1 MEISVISAQH
11 ILNEINEF
19 YQIHSRTAE
28 IAAEEELV
36 VAYADQKFI
45 GSVRLCNEDG
55 VYTLRTMQVAES
67 YQRRGLGLEILNRFR
82 QRVEELNL
90 TEVYCIPYTHL
101 EDFYGN
107 VGFKKIDVHQAPE
120 FLQERIATFSSK
132 YPDKKYILM
141 KLTLT
146 PDLLETH

>member
-11 ILNEINEF
+11 ILNEISEF
-19 YQIHSRTAE
+19 YQTHSRSAE

-55 VYTLRTMQVAES
+55 VYTVRTMQVAES
-67 YQRRGLGLEILNRFR
+67 YQRRGLGLEILNRLR

-90 TEVYCIPYTHL
+90 TEVYCIPYSHL
-101 EDFYGN
+101 EEFYGN
-107 VGFKKIDVHQAPE
+107 IGFKKIEAHQAPK
-120 FLQERIATFSSK
+120 FLQERITTYSAK
-132 YPDKKYILM
+132 YTDKKYILM
-141 KLTLT
+141 KLSLT